1 MKELGYIMTFSAPV
15 LAIASFFKDSV
26 VTRTEWLAA
35 GVVLFMIG
43 DVLLLI
49 DAALGGWGE

>member
-1 MKELGYIMTFSAPV
+1 MKELGYVMTFSAPV
-15 LAIASFFKDSV
+15 LAIASFFQESV
-26 VTRTEWLAA
+26 VARTQWLAA

-43 DVLLLI
+43 DLLLLI